1 MALSVMEEHTTD
13 WQGRARREAV
23 AILEANGVHRTV
35 AWEDAVTLMAVA
47 WLQGVNLGAH
57 DTLRLSEAALER
69 LKLALTE

>member
-1 MALSVMEEHTTD
+1 MEETSQD

-23 AILEANGVHRTV
+23 AILEANDMHRSMS
-35 AWEDAVTLMAVA
+35 WDDAVSFMAVA

-69 LKLALTE
+69 LKLALSE